1 MNDPTAT
8 EENTAAK
15 SKNGTAPASGVVTL
29 TIPMQEAIR
38 TAGDDHSQ
46 RAQRQA
52 LKAMSAA
59 DALQASI
66 EELHSLRTEVG
77 EATSADDALVT
88 TLKGALESIEN
99 AAGEAVDALKSARRK
114 RDETMNRY
122 DFAQNPDLPF

>member
-1 MNDPTAT
+1 MNEPTAT
-8 EENTAAK
+8 EETTAK

-29 TIPMQEAIR
+29 TIPMQEAVR
-38 TAGDDHSQ
+38 TAGSSSSQ
-46 RAQRQA
+46 RAIRQA
-52 LKAMSAA
+52 MKAMSAA
-59 DALQASI
+59 SALQASV

-77 EATSADDALVT
+77 ANTSADDALVT

-122 DFAQNPDLPF
+122 DFAQNPNLPF